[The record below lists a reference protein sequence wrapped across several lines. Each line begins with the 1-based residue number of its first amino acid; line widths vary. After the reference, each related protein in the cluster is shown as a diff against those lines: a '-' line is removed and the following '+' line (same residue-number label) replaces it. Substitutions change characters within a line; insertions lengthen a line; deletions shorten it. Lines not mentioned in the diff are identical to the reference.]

1 MNQLEMD
8 ENIKALE
15 ADFVLVSEPDAETVA
30 KLVLEAKGEERTMK
44 EFAEAT
50 GISAPTLSRIVN
62 GKITRPMSVINMLR
76 VIDKSVEESSAN
88 FFALAR
94 ANGYMSKSEQRA
106 IRDRVQVRKQKNGV
120 YMTVKELMSL
130 IVKAGFVDRGCQ
142 ADTTI
147 LENNPGG
154 LESIFE
160 HVPKYD
166 FNLRTQYKEDEFDWV
181 FYMLPYSVQEEGFS
195 ADKLCCQIIRELSP
209 IFMTDS
215 WKPDLYK
222 DKKITFGFV
231 DKELFEVFYAYMQQA
246 EFNNRFSVC
255 LLNTDTGRVEETS
268 FIAKNFKNNE
278 SLFDLSP
285 ILSMSFAEDGIADEI
300 MGNDFLLFD
309 TGEDDD

>member
-130 IVKAGFVDRGCQ
+130 IVKAGFVDRG
-142 ADTTI
+142 
-147 LENNPGG
+147 
-154 LESIFE
+154 
-160 HVPKYD
+160 
-166 FNLRTQYKEDEFDWV
+166 
-181 FYMLPYSVQEEGFS
+181 
-195 ADKLCCQIIRELSP
+195 
-209 IFMTDS
+209 
-215 WKPDLYK
+215 
-222 DKKITFGFV
+222 
-231 DKELFEVFYAYMQQA
+231 
-246 EFNNRFSVC
+246 
-255 LLNTDTGRVEETS
+255 
-268 FIAKNFKNNE
+268 
-278 SLFDLSP
+278 
-285 ILSMSFAEDGIADEI
+285 
-300 MGNDFLLFD
+300 
-309 TGEDDD
+309 